1 MHLRHRISL
10 VHFLN
15 AAPLGW
21 SFAHGP
27 HRHQFEVLQASP
39 AKCADQLAG
48 GEADVGLIPSIE
60 YQRISNLRVIPGVA
74 IAATNEV
81 RSVLLVRPRG
91 IVDIRSVALDTSS
104 RTSVCLLKLLL
115 QQWMGIHP
123 EYVPHA
129 PDVTEM
135 LRSCDAALIIGD
147 TALRCSTDEY
157 EILDLAAAWKEW
169 QGLPFVFAFWACRK
183 EASDLPGIVEV
194 FQQARDWGVS
204 RIVEIADEYAKNLDL
219 PAPFL
224 ERYLR
229 QNLDHTMNSEH
240 ILGLQRFYRL
250 AFDAG
255 LIETLNPL
263 RFVADREEDKH

>member
-1 MHLRHRISL
+1 LRLRISL

-27 HRHQFEVLQASP
+27 NQNQFQVLPASP
-39 AKCADQLAG
+39 AKCADQLAV
-48 GEADVGLIPSIE
+48 GEADIGLIPSIE
-60 YQRISNLRVIPGVA
+60 YQRIAGLRVIPGVS
-74 IAATNEV
+74 IAAINEV
-81 RSVLLVRPRG
+81 RSVLLVRPKG
-91 IVDIRSVALDTSS
+91 TSNIRSVALDTSS

-115 QQWMGIHP
+115 QQRMGILP
-123 EYVPHA
+123 EYVPHE
-129 PDVTEM
+129 PDVGKM

-147 TALRCSTDEY
+147 EALRCSPDALEMV
-157 EILDLAAAWKEW
+157 DLAAAWKEW
-169 QGLPFVFAFWACRK
+169 QGLPFVFAFWGCR
-183 EASDLPGIVEV
+183 EEVQGTPGIAGI

-204 RIVEIADEYAKNLDL
+204 RIEEIAVAYAKILNL

-229 QNLDHTMNSEH
+229 QNLDHRMGSEH
-240 ILGLQRFYRL
+240 IQGLHRFYRL

-255 LIETLNPL
+255 LIESLAPL
-263 RFVADREEDKH
+263 RFVEDPAI